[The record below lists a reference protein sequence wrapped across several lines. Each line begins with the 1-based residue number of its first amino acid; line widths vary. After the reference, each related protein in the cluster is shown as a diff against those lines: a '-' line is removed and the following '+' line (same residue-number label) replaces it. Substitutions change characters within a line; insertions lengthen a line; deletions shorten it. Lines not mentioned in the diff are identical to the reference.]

1 MARNPDQ
8 LLEDNPK
15 LAKVLMS
22 IEETLGSHSLLL
34 TSMDKRQAD
43 LARDQARR
51 DANESVT
58 DPEPDSTSGGSN
70 PASTGAG
77 AGAGAGAD
85 GDGDGSSSGGLM
97 SNIGTFLAGGVAASG
112 TKAMFKAIGK
122 NMLKIGTAALIA
134 PYVGKFI
141 EGAVQR
147 GLEDL
152 NIDPELSTDVAEAVG
167 DAGMFALIA
176 RTLNKKLA
184 LPAFFATLG
193 VKIAQKIDSM
203 DGEDDGVITAFDKEF
218 NETHVIG
225 LFGTIG
231 TALGVATSVGVQK
244 MSAKILAMFKNTPI
258 VDPIT
263 DTTPGGGANNTRT
276 PGTPSATPGRTGGP
290 TLATNNGNTVPGFQ
304 QAGGTPA
311 AGNASRLKE
320 AMKKL
325 SNIQLA
331 KYAGVLKFAGMAAS
345 VGLSMVDVVD
355 AIANDRGEEEVQ
367 KQLAGALGSVSGG
380 LMGMG
385 AGAALGFAIG
395 GPVGSFIASLAM
407 GTAGAIAGEELAE
420 MIAEYVVTGE
430 SPALKM
436 VTMAA
441 VGGMSGNPGMMGN
454 PGLIGPQMAQMYK
467 QRDFKSVQSGEMSI
481 EDFSNRYK
489 MKSADLSK
497 LKDHVANIKA
507 GRQAD
512 TIANQ
517 PLIFRLEENTVPT
530 KSDAIN
536 DFQNMMTGLNASSGA
551 SVSSVTPIVNSPT
564 TNNVG
569 GSSSSTIVMNG
580 GGGSSLD
587 NSIPLS
593 QSN

>member
-1 MARNPDQ
+1 
-8 LLEDNPK
+8 
-15 LAKVLMS
+15 
-22 IEETLGSHSLLL
+22 
-34 TSMDKRQAD
+34 
-43 LARDQARR
+43 
-51 DANESVT
+51 
-58 DPEPDSTSGGSN
+58 
-70 PASTGAG
+70 
-77 AGAGAGAD
+77 
-85 GDGDGSSSGGLM
+85 M

-112 TKAMFKAIGK
+112 TRAMFKAIGK
-122 NMLKIGTAALIA
+122 NMLKVGTAALVA

-147 GLEDL
+147 GLEEL
-152 NIDPELSTDVAEAVG
+152 NVDPELSTDVAEAVG

-176 RTLNKKLA
+176 RSLNKKLA

-193 VKIAQKIDSM
+193 VKVAQKIDSM

-218 NETHVIG
+218 NETHVKG

-231 TALGVATSVGVQK
+231 AALGVATSVGVKK

-263 DTTPGGGANNTRT
+263 DNTPGGGANRTTPGGGGANRTT

-290 TLATNNGNTVPGFQ
+290 RLAYVDGNRVPGFQ

-311 AGNASRLKE
+311 AGNASRIKE
-320 AMKKL
+320 ALAKL
-325 SNIQLA
+325 SNVQLT

-407 GTAGAIAGEELAE
+407 GTAGAIAGEDLAE

-430 SPALKM
+430 SPALEM

-441 VGGMSGNPGMMGN
+441 VGGMGGNPGMMGN
-454 PGLIGPQMAQMYK
+454 PGIIGPQMAQMAK

-481 EDFSNRYK
+481 EDFSNRHK

-497 LKDHVANIKA
+497 LQDHVANIKA

-512 TIANQ
+512 TISNQ

-569 GSSSSTIVMNG
+569 GSSSSTIVVNGGG